1 MNFKKLDN
9 GMYEG
14 FALLKKIEKKTS
26 ARGSVYL
33 DLTLADQSGEISAK
47 KWDYVDGFQ
56 QDSMVKVR
64 GELEVYNGKDQFK
77 VIQMRPVNDG
87 DGIRLDDLVPSSPYG
102 GALLFQMLE
111 EIVSRFQDQDFKK
124 IVLESLRRNKENLLF
139 YPAAFRLHHAVRGGL
154 LFHTVSIVRMAQ
166 ALAKIYINIDEEL
179 LISGA
184 ILHDEAKT
192 WELDV
197 ADTGLAKG
205 YTVGGDLIGHLVK
218 GAIDIELI
226 AADTGADK
234 EKALLLQHMVISHHG
249 EPEYGAAVRP
259 MFLEAEILS
268 QLDRL
273 DATIFE
279 INHATSKVQP
289 GAFTDRQW
297 ALDNRKLYNHGRKS
311 TEHLVKLEEGTKEQ

>member
-1 MNFKKLDN
+1 MDFKKLDN
-9 GMYEG
+9 GMHEG

-33 DLTLADQSGEISAK
+33 DIILADQSGEISAK

-56 QDSMVKVR
+56 PDSIVKVR
-64 GELEVYNGKDQFK
+64 GELEVYNGKNQFK
-77 VIQMRPVNDG
+77 IIQMRPVNEG
-87 DGIRLDDLVPSSPYG
+87 DGVRLEDLVPSSPYG
-102 GALLFQMLE
+102 GELLFGMLSD
-111 EIVSRFQDQDFKK
+111 IVAAFQDEDLKK
-124 IVLESLRRNKENLLF
+124 IVAESLRRNQEKLLY

-154 LFHTVSIVRMAQ
+154 LFHTMSIVRMAQ
-166 ALAKIYINIDEEL
+166 AVAKIYTNVDEEL
-179 LISGA
+179 LVSGV

-197 ADTGLAKG
+197 AETGLAKG
-205 YTVGGDLIGHLVK
+205 YTTPGDLIGHLVK

-226 AADTGADK
+226 AKDTDADP
-234 EKALLLQHMVISHHG
+234 EKAMLLQHMVISHHG

-268 QLDRL
+268 QLDGL

-279 INHATSKVQP
+279 INQATSNVQP

-297 ALDNRKLYNHGRKS
+297 ALDNRKLYNHGRNS
-311 TEHLVKLEEGTKEQ
+311 TEHIVKLD

>member
-33 DLTLADQSGEISAK
+33 DIVLADQSGEISAK

-56 QDSMVKVR
+56 PDTVVKVR

-77 VIQMRPVNDG
+77 ITQMRPSNEADG
-87 DGIRLDDLVPSSPYG
+87 VRIDDLVPSSPYG
-102 GALLFQMLE
+102 GELLFKKLE
-111 EIVSRFQDQDFKK
+111 ELVDKFEDKDLKLIVSEILK
-124 IVLESLRRNKENLLF
+124 RRKEKMLY

-154 LFHTVSIVRMAQ
+154 LFHTMSILRMAQ
-166 ALAKIYINIDEEL
+166 CVARLYPNVDEEL
-179 LISGA
+179 LLSGV

-192 WELDV
+192 WELEV
-197 ADTGLAKG
+197 SGTGLAKG
-205 YTVGGDLIGHLVK
+205 YTTGGDLIGHLVK
-218 GAIDIELI
+218 GAIDIELV
-226 AADTGADK
+226 ARETGADM
-234 EKALLLQHMVISHHG
+234 EKAMLLQHMVISHHG

-268 QLDRL
+268 QLDGL

-279 INHATSKVQP
+279 INNATSKVQP

-311 TEHLVKLEEGTKEQ
+311 TKHEVKLD